1 MKNVP
6 DSSQTE
12 EIPVN
17 NEVNDAIQ
25 QILQKA
31 ENAKGSYLT
40 PFDRLLLEFLYTE
53 KVVINTE
60 DLWMT
65 LKAKGVKISIA
76 TVQLCLN
83 RLYRCEMVSKQRRDG
98 EKRYYYSIIN
108 QL

>member
-6 DSSQTE
+6 DNSQTE
-12 EIPVN
+12 EILANTDV
-17 NEVNDAIQ
+17 NEVIQ
-25 QILQKA
+25 QIWQKA

-83 RLYRCEMVSKQRRDG
+83 RLYRCGMVSKERRDG
-98 EKRYYYSIIN
+98 EKKYYYSIIN
-108 QL
+108 QF